1 MALLKRINHLV
12 CTLGLALGLVTAAL
26 PEARAQA
33 APAAT
38 PTAAASPTK
47 AAETTENPYGLK
59 AILEHG
65 DMVSKGVLG
74 ILMIMSLGTWFIL
87 VAKLLEQRKLL
98 TEAKAVAPG
107 SGFWSA
113 NSIQQGA
120 AGLKEEGAFRYIAD
134 TALEASSRHT
144 GILAGVDLNSWLST
158 SLQEAGEDVEHRM
171 QKGLAFLA
179 TVGSTSPF
187 IGLFGTVWGILNALT
202 AIGVAG
208 QASIDK
214 VAGPVGEALIMTA
227 IGLAVAVPAVLGYNW
242 LVGRNSAALHH
253 VTTFSSKLRT
263 MLLATPAAARG

>member
-1 MALLKRINHLV
+1 MALLKRFNHLV

-38 PTAAASPTK
+38 ATAAPAK
-47 AAETTENPYGLK
+47 AAESTENPYGLK

-98 TEAKAVAPG
+98 AEAKAVAPG

-113 NSIQQGA
+113 HSIQQGA
-120 AGLKEEGAFRYIAD
+120 AGLKEEGAFRYITD

-158 SLQEAGEDVEHRM
+158 SLQEAGEEVEHRM

-242 LVGRNSAALHH
+242 LVGRNTTALHH
-253 VTTFSSKLRT
+253 VTTFGSKVRAA
-263 MLLATPAAARG
+263 LLASAVPARA